1 LFLPNIDP
9 ALYVSCREVQIAQ
22 VLLNLLQNAF
32 DAVREQEGEKWVRI
46 DVASRDDR
54 VVFSVID
61 SGPGIPPELKTRI
74 MEPFFTTKGVGEGV
88 GLGLTISQTILEEHK
103 SKLES
108 TQQDGHTCFSFCL
121 PAS

>member
-1 LFLPNIDP
+1 
-9 ALYVSCREVQIAQ
+9 
-22 VLLNLLQNAF
+22 LLQNAF

-46 DVASRDDR
+46 DVASRDNR
-54 VVFSVID
+54 VEFSVID

-74 MEPFFTTKGVGEGV
+74 MEPFFTTKEVGEGV

-108 TQQDGHTCFSFCL
+108 TQQDGHTCFSFRL